1 MAAHAGRGFGRGFGR
16 PMYNPS
22 QPKLNQFRSLLE
34 CLISPPSSTIVLPFL
49 LTKIPLGA
57 RIVFKLRRPNVHFV
71 NSRRERG
78 LRSSAPKKF
87 VVGKADLDNL
97 VKFVLDAMGGV
108 AFADDQQISK
118 LTCEKVWDVGDGS
131 TTCTL
136 TELEE

>member
-1 MAAHAGRGFGRGFGR
+1 MAACAYRGFGRGFGR

-34 CLISPPSSTIVLPFL
+34 GLISPPSSTILVLTFL

-57 RIVFKLRRPNVHFV
+57 RVVFRLCRPNAHFV

-87 VVGKADLDNL
+87 VIGKADLDNL

-108 AFADDQQISK
+108 AFADD
-118 LTCEKVWDVGDGS
+118 
-131 TTCTL
+131 
-136 TELEE
+136 

>member
-1 MAAHAGRGFGRGFGR
+1 MAGRAGRGFGWGFGC

-34 CLISPPSSTIVLPFL
+34 GLISSPSSTIVLPFL
-49 LTKIPLGA
+49 STKIPLGA
-57 RIVFKLRRPNVHFV
+57 RVVFRLRRPNVHFV

-78 LRSSAPKKF
+78 LRASAPKKF
-87 VVGKADLDNL
+87 VVEKADLDNL
-97 VKFVLDAMGGV
+97 VKFVLNAMGGV
-108 AFADDQQISK
+108 AFADDQQISQ
-118 LTCEKVWDVGDGS
+118 LTCKKVWDVGDGS